1 LKKTLIFR
9 QAWKNYLISIKKVKK
24 LEYEIWDTDITFS
37 NKRTAITRR
46 LKDWLDV
53 RITDPTP
60 IEPKEKK

>member
-1 LKKTLIFR
+1 LNKTLIFQ
-9 QAWKNYLISIKKVKK
+9 QAWNNYISSLKKDKK
-24 LEYEIWDTDITFS
+24 LEYEICDTDITFR
-37 NKRTAITRR
+37 NKRTALTRR